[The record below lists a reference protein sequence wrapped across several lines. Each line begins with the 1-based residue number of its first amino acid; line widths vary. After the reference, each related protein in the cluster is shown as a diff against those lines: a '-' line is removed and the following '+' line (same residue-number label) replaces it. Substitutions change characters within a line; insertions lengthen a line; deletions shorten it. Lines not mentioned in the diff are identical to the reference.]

1 MIAEHI
7 AKTPKEEIIFLEGRT
22 LTSVD
27 RPETLDDNALKGKKR
42 IAISKQLD
50 TKARIFIPDQIGK
63 NYKQQKSIVSVRAY
77 AATNSS
83 GISKA
88 ELETELNK
96 ELESSIPMIIE
107 ELDKANAVNKQ
118 RKDKTLNPATYIE
131 TSTSS
136 KSTTISEIT
145 TNIHHLNKGETNNE
159 INKSDLEKLVVE
171 GFKVKILFKYYIKN
185 FRKLRHQRKNP

>member
-63 NYKQQKSIVSVRAY
+63 NYDQQKSIVSVRAY

-118 RKDKTLNPATYIE
+118 RKDKTLIPETFIE
-131 TSTSS
+131 TTTSS
-136 KSTTISEIT
+136 TTTFETT
-145 TNIHHLNKGETNNE
+145 TNIHHLNKVKTNNE
-159 INKSDLEKLVVE
+159 INKSDLEKLVDE
-171 GFKVKILFKYYIKN
+171 GFKVKIFLKYNIKI